1 MQLKCL
7 LPRLLT
13 MIFLQREKKSY
24 EKDSNIFVDW
34 VEGINKR
41 DLKTAAQQEQFEAT
55 KTRVI

>member
-13 MIFLQREKKSY
+13 MIFQQREKKSY
-24 EKDSNIFVDW
+24 EKDSNIFVEW
-34 VEGINKR
+34 LEKYNKR